1 MDFKQ
6 KYMKEAYKL
15 AQKAQNE
22 GEVPVGAVIVYEDK
36 IIARGYNRRK
46 KDETTDSHAEMV
58 AIKKANKKIG
68 SWRLENCDIYV
79 TLEPCPMC
87 AGAAVSARIDR
98 VVIGAKDPKAGALG
112 SVIDMN
118 SYPLNHK
125 IKTEYGVCSEECSSL
140 LKEFFEKKR
149 RKSKQSRD
157 GE

>member
-58 AIKKANKKIG
+58 AIKKANKKVG
-68 SWRLENCDIYV
+68 SWRLEDCDIYV

-87 AGAAVSARIDR
+87 AGAIVQARIR
-98 VVIGAKDPKAGALG
+98 SVYYGAKDTKAGAFG
-112 SVIDMN
+112 SVFDITKIEG
-118 SYPLNHK
+118 LNHYPSVEGG
-125 IKTEYGVCSEECSSL
+125 IMGEECGTIL
-140 LKEFFEKKR
+140 TEFFRNLRGK
-149 RKSKQSRD
+149 
-157 GE
+157 

>member
-1 MDFKQ
+1 MDFKE

-68 SWRLENCDIYV
+68 SWRLEDCDIYV

-87 AGAAVSARIDR
+87 AGAIVQARIR
-98 VVIGAKDPKAGALG
+98 SVYYGAKDTKAGAFG
-112 SVIDMN
+112 SVFDITKIEG
-118 SYPLNHK
+118 LNHYPTVEGG
-125 IKTEYGVCSEECSSL
+125 IMEEECGTIL
-140 LKEFFEKKR
+140 TEFFRNLRGK
-149 RKSKQSRD
+149 
-157 GE
+157 